1 MPCAA
6 GNAGSIRLPMYRPS
20 FANFVACFLPPIDFK
35 NDRPRSEAR
44 ILNVDFVKWS
54 LLKMSV
60 TEVFQRASGN
70 KFTTHL
76 LMFCGAC
83 ALVWVLGATYG
94 LDLSP
99 GFF

>member
-1 MPCAA
+1 
-6 GNAGSIRLPMYRPS
+6 MYRPS
-20 FANFVACFLPPIDFK
+20 FANFVACFLLVIDFK
-35 NDRPRSEAR
+35 NGRPRFEAR
-44 ILNVDFVKWS
+44 ILNVDFAKWR

-70 KFTTHL
+70 KFATHF

-83 ALVWVLGATYG
+83 ALVWVLVATYG

>member
-1 MPCAA
+1 
-6 GNAGSIRLPMYRPS
+6 
-20 FANFVACFLPPIDFK
+20 
-35 NDRPRSEAR
+35 
-44 ILNVDFVKWS
+44 
-54 LLKMSV
+54 MSV

-70 KFTTHL
+70 KFATHF

-83 ALVWVLGATYG
+83 VLVWVLVETYG